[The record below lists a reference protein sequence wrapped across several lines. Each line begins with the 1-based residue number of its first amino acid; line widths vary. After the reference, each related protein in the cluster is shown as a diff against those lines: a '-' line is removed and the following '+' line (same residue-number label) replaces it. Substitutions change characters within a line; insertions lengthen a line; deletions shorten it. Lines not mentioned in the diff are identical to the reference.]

1 MFQVWGG
8 KPARWQTPSLNRSL
22 ISVPG
27 PTEAIK
33 LDLSDGAGDRSDRVH
48 VVLSIFLYMLSF
60 DYMVSFREGS
70 VRC

>member
-22 ISVPG
+22 ISMPG

-33 LDLSDGAGDRSDRVH
+33 LDLSDGAGDQRFD
-48 VVLSIFLYMLSF
+48 VLIT
-60 DYMVSFREGS
+60 EEEKGS
-70 VRC
+70 T